1 VSPQDDDKPAK
12 GPKPPKAEGQGKPE
26 GGDKPKGEKQARAEG
41 GDKQAKGGERPAKG
55 GKPEGGDAPKAAK
68 APKADP
74 NRKPARIKESYVKDV
89 VPRLMK
95 EREYPNVMA
104 VPRLKKVVV
113 NMGVG
118 EATQNIKV
126 LDAAMDELGRITG
139 QKPAMRRSRKS
150 IAAFKLRAGMPI
162 AATVTLRGD
171 RMYEFCDRL
180 FNVALPR
187 VRDFRGVPTNA
198 FDGRGNY
205 TLGLKDQIIFP
216 EVDYAKVD
224 KLRGMNVTFV
234 TSARTDEES
243 KLLLQYLG
251 MPFRTGQEAR

>member
-1 VSPQDDDKPAK
+1 MA
-12 GPKPPKAEGQGKPE
+12 
-26 GGDKPKGEKQARAEG
+26 
-41 GDKQAKGGERPAKG
+41 
-55 GKPEGGDAPKAAK
+55 
-68 APKADP
+68 
-74 NRKPARIKESYVKDV
+74 ARIKENYVKEV

-95 EREYPNVMA
+95 ERNYPNVMA

-126 LDAAMDELGRITG
+126 LDAAMEELGKITG
-139 QKPAMRRSRKS
+139 QKPAVRRSRKS
-150 IAAFKLRAGMPI
+150 IAAFRLRQGMPI

-171 RMYEFCDRL
+171 RMYEFVDRL

-187 VRDFRGVPTNA
+187 VRDFRGVPSNA

-205 TLGLKDQIIFP
+205 TLGLKDQILFP
-216 EVDYAKVD
+216 EIDYAKAE

-234 TSARTDEES
+234 TTARTDEES
-243 KLLLQYLG
+243 KLLLSYLG
-251 MPFRTGQEAR
+251 MPFRNQ

>member
-1 VSPQDDDKPAK
+1 VS
-12 GPKPPKAEGQGKPE
+12 
-26 GGDKPKGEKQARAEG
+26 
-41 GDKQAKGGERPAKG
+41 
-55 GKPEGGDAPKAAK
+55 AAMS
-68 APKADP
+68 
-74 NRKPARIKESYVKDV
+74 ARIMENYVKQI

-95 EREYPNVMA
+95 ERNYPNVMA
-104 VPRLKKVVV
+104 VPRLRKVVI

-118 EATQNIKV
+118 EATQNIKL
-126 LDAAMDELGRITG
+126 LDAAMEELGKIAG

-150 IAAFKLRAGMPI
+150 IAAFRLRQGMPI

-187 VRDFRGVPTNA
+187 VRDFRGVPPSA

-205 TLGLKDQIIFP
+205 TLGLKDQILFP

-234 TSARTDEES
+234 TTARTDEES
-243 KLLLQYLG
+243 KLLLSYLG
-251 MPFRTGQEAR
+251 MPFRNQ